1 MSHMMTPLVCVLAI
15 AMLPFCTALVLSPP
29 AAVARGHA
37 RQTSLQMLTG
47 REVVKSF
54 VAATEKGDAAA
65 ASLLC
70 TEDFLYKTH
79 TATTESLAAAQD
91 RLKTK
96 VPVPSKVT
104 SELHEENVGTF
115 VREIVV
121 RPVPFIT
128 VAVRQEFDVE
138 CPAVDE
144 CQLSRAEFIKQ

>member
-1 MSHMMTPLVCVLAI
+1 MAKSSVCTLAI

-29 AAVARGHA
+29 ATVARGHA

-47 REVVKSF
+47 REVVQSF
-54 VAATEKGDAAA
+54 VAATEKGDAVAA
-65 ASLLC
+65 AKLC

-79 TATTESLAAAQD
+79 SATTESLAAAQD

-104 SELHEENVGTF
+104 SELHEENDGTF

-121 RPVPFIT
+121 KPVPFIT
-128 VAVRQEFDVE
+128 VAVRQEFEVE
-138 CPAVDE
+138 CPVVDE